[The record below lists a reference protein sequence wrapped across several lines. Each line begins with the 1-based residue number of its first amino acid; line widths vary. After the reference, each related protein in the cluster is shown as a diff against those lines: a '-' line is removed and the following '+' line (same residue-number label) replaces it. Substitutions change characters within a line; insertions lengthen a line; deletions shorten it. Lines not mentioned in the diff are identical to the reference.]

1 MVPASPT
8 PAQSQAAQADW
19 LNELR
24 RWLLLGRS
32 GVIVMIRAAQRAERS
47 PTELP
52 TFLEDVSRSAIA
64 QLGQADPHAQFI
76 ARILGLASAVY
87 AAPTDALAY
96 LEEPSRLA
104 TQARLPLL
112 AGADL
117 EASVVLTMLGRYE
130 AALDLLA
137 RASTADP
144 ELDTFHHLTRAAR
157 GAEPHVSDEPL
168 FDTILREGK
177 ALLRRRLARLG
188 NITLED

>member
-1 MVPASPT
+1 MVLGERT
-8 PAQSQAAQADW
+8 PA
-19 LNELR
+19 
-24 RWLLLGRS
+24 
-32 GVIVMIRAAQRAERS
+32 
-47 PTELP
+47 ELP
-52 TFLEDVSRSAIA
+52 AFLEDVSRSVIA

-87 AAPTDALAY
+87 DTPTRALAY
-96 LEEPSRLA
+96 LDEPSRLA
-104 TQARLPLL
+104 TRDRLPLL

-130 AALDLLA
+130 AALDRLA
-137 RASTADP
+137 HASTTEP
-144 ELDTFHHLTRAAR
+144 EFDTFHHLTRAAQ

-188 NITLED
+188 NVTLED